1 MQETLVKIR
10 DNPKFKALVNKRNT
24 YAFIMTAL
32 IMVAY
37 YGFILLIA
45 FDREFLAQKIGGGV
59 TTIGI
64 PIGVGVI
71 LFTIIVTVIYVRRA
85 NTEFDDESKTILE
98 EAQK

>member
-10 DNPKFKALVNKRNT
+10 DNPKFKALVSKRNT

-37 YGFILLIA
+37 YGYILVIA
-45 FDREFLAQKIGGGV
+45 FNRDFLAQKIGGGV

>member
-10 DNPKFKALVNKRNT
+10 DNPKFKALVNKRNK
-24 YAFIMTAL
+24 YAFIMSAL

>member
-10 DNPKFKALVNKRNT
+10 DNPKFQALVSKRNK

-37 YGFILLIA
+37 YGFILVIA
-45 FDREFLAQKIGGGV
+45 FDRELLAQKIGAGV

-71 LFTIIVTVIYVRRA
+71 LFTIIVTIIYVRRA

>member
-37 YGFILLIA
+37 YGYILLIA
-45 FDREFLAQKIGGGV
+45 FNRDFLAQKIGGGV

-71 LFTIIVTVIYVRRA
+71 LFTIIVTIIYVRRA
-85 NTEFDDESKTILE
+85 NTEFDDESKIILE